1 MSIDMNTQLVD
12 ITLMY
17 SYSII
22 SYVNFEPVNI
32 SLKF

>member
-12 ITLMY
+12 ITLMS
-17 SYSII
+17 SYPII

-32 SLKF
+32 SWKF